1 MDETLKPFRCAQKCE
16 RGTTWMA
23 KASLAQCFE
32 DAATCGCHCH
42 EVEVATR
49 AATARWRAAGGQFVH
64 QLPLPALKQRERD
77 R

>member
-1 MDETLKPFRCAQKCE
+1 MDETLKPCRCAQKCE

-42 EVEVATR
+42 EVEVAVR
-49 AATARWRAAGGQFVH
+49 AATAMWR